1 MINEPRR
8 NLPQIALLYP
18 GFVQRGLG
26 GGVEEEGAGWRRE
39 GGGGEGPQLSAL
51 PAGCKES
58 APTTCL
64 YFYISACSYLVG

>member
-26 GGVEEEGAGWRRE
+26 GGWRRE
-39 GGGGEGPQLSAL
+39 EGEGRDGSCP
-51 PAGCKES
+51 PARRGKQS

-64 YFYISACSYLVG
+64 YFYISASSYLAC